1 MYGIFAILAAIA
13 AGLLYLIPKKG
24 HPTIYTL
31 VVIALIIV
39 AVVNTL
45 LQSKQWTRIEKKI
58 DQITGG
64 EKVVYSEAKGKPGFD
79 VSIQEKG
86 SGEEPKSREFT
97 NLSYYRISMSTS
109 WASYDDG
116 MLETRVTLFSK
127 KAFLGKKYIFDFIS
141 RDLTP
146 FKNRMSL
153 FFESFDET
161 NFLSLQIFTMSA
173 LSFTIREDVSG
184 WELGKPHYIA
194 ITWQPTKGIIN
205 LFLHGKLSKSYEAK
219 DVAFELDKPFLFLGS
234 DYQGKH
240 VGQFKIALPR

>member
-1 MYGIFAILAAIA
+1 MHLILGIVAAIA
-13 AGLLYLIPKKG
+13 VGLLYLIPKKG
-24 HPTIYTL
+24 HPKIYTG
-31 VVIALIIV
+31 VVIALIIF
-39 AVVNTL
+39 ASVNL
-45 LQSKQWTRIEKKI
+45 YLQSKQWTRIEKKI
-58 DQITGG
+58 DQIRSG
-64 EKVVYSEAKGKPGFD
+64 EKVVYSEAKRKPGFD

-86 SGEEPKSREFT
+86 PGEQPKSREFT
-97 NLSYYRISMSTS
+97 NLSYYRISISTS
-109 WASYDDG
+109 WASHDDG

-146 FKNRMSL
+146 FKNRISL

-161 NFLSLQIFTMSA
+161 NFLNLQIFTMSA
-173 LSFTIREDVSG
+173 LSFTIRQDVSN
-184 WELGKPHYIA
+184 WELVRPHHVA

-205 LFLHGKLSKSYEAK
+205 LFLDGKLRKSYEAK

-240 VGQFKIALPR
+240 VGQFRVTLPR